1 MVTFQIPDRV
11 IDVYVLFL
19 QTFDA
24 VSRYTETELLKAGIS
39 YTQYSVLVLL
49 DNTPVPLTL
58 TELSRWMFR
67 SKNSMTTVIDHMERD
82 GLVQRV
88 RDTKDRRAIRVVATE
103 AGRDLF
109 DRVRQP
115 SRDLVYRI
123 MSCFDHED
131 LSQFSELLQRI
142 RRHTLQEL
150 ARGNSH
156 DLPAG
161 PNTFEAG
168 SHAASHNRGRR

>member
-1 MVTFQIPDRV
+1 MERMITFQIPDRI

-19 QTFDA
+19 QTADA
-24 VSRYTETELLKAGIS
+24 VTRYTEIELLKAGIS
-39 YTQYSVLVLL
+39 YTHYSVLVLL

-88 RDTKDRRAIRVVATE
+88 RDTKDRRAVRVVATE
-103 AGRDLF
+103 AGRELF

-115 SRDLVYRI
+115 SRDLVYRT
-123 MSCFDHED
+123 MSCFEEEDKLDH
-131 LSQFSELLQRI
+131 FAELL
-142 RRHTLQEL
+142 RRLRENVLQEL
-150 ARGNSH
+150 AGDNVHDKEGN
-156 DLPAG
+156 L
-161 PNTFEAG
+161 NTSA
-168 SHAASHNRGRR
+168 

>member
-1 MVTFQIPDRV
+1 MITFQIPDRI

-19 QTFDA
+19 QTADA
-24 VSRYTETELLKAGIS
+24 VTRYTEIELLKAGIS
-39 YTQYSVLVLL
+39 YTHYSVLVLL

-88 RDTKDRRAIRVVATE
+88 RDTKDRRAVRVVATE
-103 AGRDLF
+103 AGRELF

-115 SRDLVYRI
+115 SRDLVYRT
-123 MSCFDHED
+123 MSCFEEEDKLDH
-131 LSQFSELLQRI
+131 FAELL
-142 RRHTLQEL
+142 RRLRENVLQEL
-150 ARGNSH
+150 AGDNVHDEEGN
-156 DLPAG
+156 L
-161 PNTFEAG
+161 NTLA
-168 SHAASHNRGRR
+168 

>member
-19 QTFDA
+19 QTADA
-24 VSRYTETELLKAGIS
+24 VTRYTEIELLKAGIS
-39 YTQYSVLVLL
+39 YTHYTVLVLL

-88 RDTKDRRAIRVVATE
+88 RDTRDRRSIRVVATE
-103 AGRDLF
+103 AGRELF

-115 SRDLVYRI
+115 SRDLVHTI
-123 MSCFDHED
+123 MSCYDED
-131 LSQFSELLQRI
+131 KLDRFAELLRML
-142 RRHTLQEL
+142 RENVLQEL
-150 ARGNSH
+150 AGDNSH
-156 DLPAG
+156 DKEGNL
-161 PNTFEAG
+161 NTLA
-168 SHAASHNRGRR
+168 

>member
-88 RDTKDRRAIRVVATE
+88 RDTKDRRAVRVVATE
-103 AGRDLF
+103 AGRELF

-123 MSCFDHED
+123 MSCFEEEDKLDHFAEF
-131 LSQFSELLQRI
+131 L
-142 RRHTLQEL
+142 RRLRENVLQEL
-150 ARGNSH
+150 AGESGH
-156 DLPAG
+156 GEEMKKGA
-161 PNTFEAG
+161 
-168 SHAASHNRGRR
+168 

>member
-1 MVTFQIPDRV
+1 MERMITFQIPDRIV
-11 IDVYVLFL
+11 NVYVQFL

-24 VSRYTETELLKAGIS
+24 VSRYTETELLKTGIS
-39 YTQYSVLVLL
+39 TTQYSVLVLL

-88 RDTKDRRAIRVVATE
+88 RDTKDRRAVRVVATE
-103 AGRDLF
+103 AGRELF
-109 DRVRQP
+109 DRVRQS

-123 MSCFDHED
+123 MSCFEEED
-131 LSQFSELLQRI
+131 KLDRFAELLRML
-142 RRHTLQEL
+142 RENALQEL
-150 ARGNSH
+150 ARDNSH
-156 DLPAG
+156 D
-161 PNTFEAG
+161 
-168 SHAASHNRGRR
+168 

>member
-1 MVTFQIPDRV
+1 VVTFQIPDRV

-24 VSRYTETELLKAGIS
+24 VSRYTEAELLKVGIS
-39 YTQYSVLVLL
+39 YTQYSILVLL

-115 SRDLVYRI
+115 SRDLVYKV
-123 MSCFDHED
+123 MSCYDEDKLDH
-131 LSQFSELLQRI
+131 FGELLRML
-142 RRHTLQEL
+142 RENVLQEL
-150 ARGNSH
+150 AGESDRDEKGN
-156 DLPAG
+156 L
-161 PNTFEAG
+161 NTVA
-168 SHAASHNRGRR
+168 

>member
-1 MVTFQIPDRV
+1 MERMITFQIPDRI

-19 QTFDA
+19 QTTDA
-24 VSRYTETELLKAGIS
+24 VKKYVEIELLEAGIS

-49 DNTPVPLTL
+49 DNTPVSLNL

-88 RDTKDRRAIRVVATE
+88 RDTRDRRSVRVVATE
-103 AGRDLF
+103 AGRELF

-115 SRDLVYRI
+115 SRDLIYRI
-123 MSCFDHED
+123 MSCYDED
-131 LSQFSELLQRI
+131 KLDLFAELLRMLRENVFQK
-142 RRHTLQEL
+142 LS
-150 ARGNSH
+150 GDNGH
-156 DLPAG
+156 DEEGKL
-161 PNTFEAG
+161 NTVA
-168 SHAASHNRGRR
+168 